1 MSDELPFV
9 IEPPGDASVAA
20 AAARIAAATW
30 GLPEPEHLRTGMNA
44 LFVAGDEVVLRV
56 SRTTAPAEQA
66 VWLTSQLRRLG
77 VRVPVQ
83 LRAQPLVSEGLAVY
97 AIERLYTAGAI
108 DWRAVGAMIRRVHD
122 WSSNEVVGRYPLPRC
137 ETFPWWNTTRVLA
150 DVDDLL
156 DSSAR
161 HGLVAA
167 INAHGG
173 WSDRVTNRVVCHGD
187 VHPGNVMQTSSG
199 PVIIDWDL
207 LCHAP
212 TAWDHAAVMTWTT
225 RWGGDLTMYA
235 RYAAGYGRSLLD
247 DPLAES
253 VAVMR
258 NVIATLMRVKA
269 GRTDPAAA
277 EEAERRLRFW
287 RGDHD
292 APQWQA
298 Q

>member
-9 IEPPGDASVAA
+9 IQPPGDASVAA
-20 AAARIAAATW
+20 AAARVASATW

-56 SRTTAPAEQA
+56 SRTTAPAAQA
-66 VWLTSQLRRLG
+66 VWLTSQLQRLG
-77 VRVPVQ
+77 VRVAAQ
-83 LRAQPLVSEGLAVY
+83 LRDQPLLSDGLAVY
-97 AIERLYTAGAI
+97 AIERLYTDGEV
-108 DWRAVGAMIRRVHD
+108 DWAAVGAMIGRVHD
-122 WSSNEVVGRYPLPRC
+122 WSSVEVVGRYPLPRC
-137 ETFPWWNTTRVLA
+137 ERFPWWDTTAVLA

-156 DSSAR
+156 DPSAR

-167 INAHGG
+167 IDAHGD
-173 WSDRVTNRVVCHGD
+173 WSDRVTSRVVCHGD
-187 VHPGNVMQTSSG
+187 VHPGNVVQTSAG

-212 TAWDHAAVMTWTT
+212 TAWDHATVMTWST
-225 RWGGDLTMYA
+225 RWGGDPTMYA
-235 RYAAGYGRSLLD
+235 RYAEGYGRSLLD

-258 NVIATLMRVKA
+258 NVIATLMRLKA
-269 GRTDPAAA
+269 GRTNPAAA

-287 RGDHD
+287 RGDPD